1 MTHPTLFVGIDVA
14 KAKFDVALLNPEGQ
28 YRSKV
33 FPNTPAGHLQFR
45 EWLTQHDAREA
56 HL

>member
-1 MTHPTLFVGIDVA
+1 MTHPIIFVGIDVA
-14 KAKFDVALLNPEGQ
+14 KAKFDVALLSAEGK

-33 FPNTPAGHLQFR
+33 FPNTPAGHRQLLD
-45 EWLTQHDAREA
+45 WLNKYEAQEA